1 MPRKRAAESFLI
13 PVIVSFSMLVGESP
27 FVARGHK
34 LKPAEQKVVDYL
46 VSDWGQD
53 YSVTSVDL
61 AMHAAGV
68 PPSDETRYHIGSYI
82 KQHPELHEVLRNWG
96 WVTVVLTPDEKL
108 IARDLI
114 NAQRDGKPAP
124 GLAEIAGALAL
135 NQEQTKR
142 GLTMLERYEIIRRDP
157 SRGGVGY
164 AVMPRYINWEPRL
177 DFLFHQVTLASGRQ
191 FNTN

>member
-1 MPRKRAAESFLI
+1 MSRKRAAEFLI
-13 PVIVSFSMLVGESP
+13 PVIVAFSVLVGQSP
-27 FVARGHK
+27 AVASSNK
-34 LKPAEQKVVDYL
+34 LKPGEQKVVDYL
-46 VSDWGQD
+46 VSEWGQD

-61 AMHAAGV
+61 AMHAVGL

-114 NAQRDGKPAP
+114 NAQRDGRPAP
-124 GLAEIAGALAL
+124 GPAEIASAVDL
-135 NQEQTKR
+135 NQEQTER
-142 GLTMLERYEIIRRDP
+142 GLAMLERYEIIRRDP
-157 SRGGVGY
+157 SRGGVAY
-164 AVMPRYINWEPRL
+164 AVMPHYINWEPRL